1 MRRSRRPST
10 RPPLAARIIL
20 PRSGTTDDSTAVE
33 TVMANLALDA
43 RHPVALEIVGRPD
56 SVQLV
61 VRATSEEA
69 FTHLCTQLYACYPQA
84 TIQRFSSSEEDAYR
98 RSQHEA
104 VSVIELRPGAASYV
118 SLRTFA
124 PNVRHG
130 SRRSGDIQGVEPLLG
145 ILAALQHLPQQTRV
159 IVQLAMRPARP
170 QWSRASWRKAVEHPL
185 TPEREAERRK
195 SHTKNNGPGMATL
208 IALGI
213 VIMGGLFYRRFPTQS
228 RQWIPTWV
236 KEDMLRF
243 LHGQIPP
250 FTASEIAEL
259 VSVLLLLFMLAFLL
273 SRFVLLIQKSP
284 PLYDMQAVGEKTRQ
298 VAYQVRLY
306 LIAIGPVPSMSMMP
320 HTPGPYCYNNQEEHR
335 DEKEA
340 LPDQTQGPRWQRIT
354 QIAWTWLQW
363 SMTML
368 WNVERQCYQWWW
380 RQWRTMHLRWNA
392 KREREALL
400 ARLVAAY
407 RQYHQASGG
416 YFVPHRLWSVRARRL
431 IPPVQPR
438 AAWPWRLLACLML
451 GRVGWEHGL
460 SHSDHY
466 LSVEELAALWHLPPA
481 PESRE
486 VPHLAYGRACTRLVP
501 QALTGPTT
509 GSQATPSSTQSTPSI
524 ALDAGDIHQ
533 PLTTSYR
540 LGISSHGGYTLPV
553 YLPTDS
559 FHHNLLAVAST
570 GKGKSTL
577 FLHLALAHLE
587 ANSSEGLLFMEPH
600 GDTMAALLATI
611 PEKRKDDVTLI
622 DLADPDFVV
631 GINPLD
637 MSQGRDRDK
646 TVESLMAVLEAFWQK
661 QRAWGARSANVL
673 YYALLTLCAANE
685 TLLERNGQDGPDQQ
699 YTLLD
704 VVSLLRDV
712 STRHHILSLV
722 PDLLIHQWWERYYET
737 MEPRFQNEVI
747 SPVLN
752 KITQY
757 SATRLSRRMLGQPR
771 STMRLR
777 DEIAQG
783 NAILINTASG
793 IIGQELSSLI
803 GATIMGLFHQALA
816 EQARLRTEQ
825 RRRFLV
831 VIDEFQS
838 YSGIDYQTLLAE
850 LRKYGGT
857 FALATQSLSYLDE
870 VDRALAP
877 TVLSNI
883 DHLFAFLMSAADA
896 RRVEPYLDGI
906 TVDDLVSLDD
916 YTCYARLSSAGQR
929 LPVFSVQLAPPP
941 VGREEEANRLREASA
956 QRCARPL
963 AEVETML
970 AARWSS
976 MMPHSSFQ
984 AVPIVE
990 RSLVQESEQVEA
1002 KNSSSKSTRRRGAG
1016 TRREPANASLP
1027 AITTASH
1034 RQNTHRSHDQEKE
1047 TRDDG
1052 KTGT

>member
-1 MRRSRRPST
+1 
-10 RPPLAARIIL
+10 
-20 PRSGTTDDSTAVE
+20 
-33 TVMANLALDA
+33 MANLALDT
-43 RHPVALEIVGRPD
+43 RHPVALEIVGRAD

-69 FTHLCTQLYACYPQA
+69 LTHLCTQLYACYPQA
-84 TIQRFSSSEEDAYR
+84 TIHRFSSSEEDAYH
-98 RSQHEA
+98 RSRHEA
-104 VSVIELRPGAASYV
+104 VSVVELRPGAASYV

-124 PNVRHG
+124 AHVRRG
-130 SRRSGDIQGVEPLLG
+130 SRRPGDIQGVEPLLG
-145 ILAALQHLPQQTRV
+145 VLAALQHLPQQTRV
-159 IVQLAMRPARP
+159 MVQLAMRPAHP

-195 SHTKNNGPGMATL
+195 SHTKSNGPGMATL

-213 VIMGGLFYRRFPTQS
+213 VIVGGLLYRRYPTQS
-228 RQWIPTWV
+228 MQWIPTWV
-236 KEDMLRF
+236 KEDMPRL
-243 LHGQIPP
+243 LQGQMPP

-259 VSVLLLLFMLAFLL
+259 VSVLLLLFLLAFLL
-273 SRFVLLIQKSP
+273 SRLVLLIQKSP
-284 PLYDMQAVGEKTRQ
+284 PLYDMHAVGEKTRQ

-306 LIAIGPVPSMSMMP
+306 LIAIGPVPTVSTVP
-320 HTPGPYCYNNQEEHR
+320 HTSSSFCHGEKKEHHEE
-335 DEKEA
+335 KA
-340 LPDQTQGPRWQRIT
+340 APPDQTPEPGRQRIT
-354 QIAWTWLQW
+354 RTAWTCLQW
-363 SMTML
+363 SMTTL
-368 WNVERQCYQWWW
+368 WNVGYQCCLWW
-380 RQWRTMHLRWNA
+380 RRQWQTMRLRRSA

-431 IPPVQPR
+431 IPPDQPPV
-438 AAWPWRLLACLML
+438 AWPWRLLARLIL
-451 GRVGWEHGL
+451 GRVGWEQGL
-460 SHSDHY
+460 SRSGHY

-481 PESRE
+481 QESRD
-486 VPHLAYGRACTRLVP
+486 VPHLAYGCARTRLVP
-501 QALTGPTT
+501 QVLTGQMQESEAWTSAA
-509 GSQATPSSTQSTPSI
+509 GD
-524 ALDAGDIHQ
+524 DAQRRVDAHDIHQ
-533 PLTTSYR
+533 RVTGYR
-540 LGISSHGGYTLPV
+540 LGTSSHGGYTLPV
-553 YLPTDS
+553 YLPADS
-559 FHHNLLAVAST
+559 FHHNLLAIAST

-587 ANSSEGLLFMEPH
+587 ANLSEGLLFMEPH
-600 GDTMAALLATI
+600 GDTIAALLASV

-622 DLADPDFVV
+622 DLADPHVVV
-631 GINPLD
+631 GLNPLD
-637 MSQGRDRDK
+637 MSQGRDREK

-685 TLLERNGQDGPDQQ
+685 TILERNIQDGPDQQ

-712 STRHHILSLV
+712 STRHHILSLA
-722 PDLLIHQWWERYYET
+722 PDPLIHQWWERYYET

-771 STMRLR
+771 STVRLR

-783 NAILINTASG
+783 NAMLFNTASG
-793 IIGQELSSLI
+793 IVGQELSSLI

-816 EQARLRTEQ
+816 EQARLGAEQ

-838 YSGIDYQTLLAE
+838 YSGIDYQTMLAE
-850 LRKYGGT
+850 LRKYGGS

-896 RRVEPYLDGI
+896 RKVEPSLDGI

-929 LPVFSVQLAPPP
+929 LPVFSVQLDPPP
-941 VGREEEANRLREASA
+941 KGNEEEANRLREVSA
-956 QRCARPL
+956 QRCARPIS
-963 AEVETML
+963 EVDTML

-976 MMPHSSFQ
+976 MMPQASFQ

-990 RSLVQESEQVEA
+990 RSLVQEGELVEGR
-1002 KNSSSKSTRRRGAG
+1002 NTSSKSTRRRGAG
-1016 TRREPANASLP
+1016 TRRGPANASLP
-1027 AITTASH
+1027 AITTAS
-1034 RQNTHRSHDQEKE
+1034 RRPNTRRLHEQEKE
-1047 TRDDG
+1047 TRDDA

>member
-1 MRRSRRPST
+1 MR
-10 RPPLAARIIL
+10 
-20 PRSGTTDDSTAVE
+20 
-33 TVMANLALDA
+33 
-43 RHPVALEIVGRPD
+43 
-56 SVQLV
+56 
-61 VRATSEEA
+61 
-69 FTHLCTQLYACYPQA
+69 
-84 TIQRFSSSEEDAYR
+84 
-98 RSQHEA
+98 
-104 VSVIELRPGAASYV
+104 LR
-118 SLRTFA
+118 
-124 PNVRHG
+124 
-130 SRRSGDIQGVEPLLG
+130 
-145 ILAALQHLPQQTRV
+145 
-159 IVQLAMRPARP
+159 
-170 QWSRASWRKAVEHPL
+170 
-185 TPEREAERRK
+185 
-195 SHTKNNGPGMATL
+195 
-208 IALGI
+208 
-213 VIMGGLFYRRFPTQS
+213 QS
-228 RQWIPTWV
+228 
-236 KEDMLRF
+236 
-243 LHGQIPP
+243 
-250 FTASEIAEL
+250 
-259 VSVLLLLFMLAFLL
+259 
-273 SRFVLLIQKSP
+273 
-284 PLYDMQAVGEKTRQ
+284 
-298 VAYQVRLY
+298 
-306 LIAIGPVPSMSMMP
+306 
-320 HTPGPYCYNNQEEHR
+320 
-335 DEKEA
+335 
-340 LPDQTQGPRWQRIT
+340 
-354 QIAWTWLQW
+354 
-363 SMTML
+363 
-368 WNVERQCYQWWW
+368 
-380 RQWRTMHLRWNA
+380 A

-400 ARLVAAY
+400 GRLVAAY

-431 IPPVQPR
+431 IPPDQPPV
-438 AAWPWRLLACLML
+438 AWPWRLLACLIL
-451 GRVGWEHGL
+451 GRVGWEQGL
-460 SHSDHY
+460 SRSGHY

-481 PESRE
+481 PESRD
-486 VPHLAYGRACTRLVP
+486 VPQLAYGRARTRLVP
-501 QALTGPTT
+501 QVLTG
-509 GSQATPSSTQSTPSI
+509 QTQESEVWTSP
-524 ALDAGDIHQ
+524 AGEDAPDARDVHQ
-533 PLTTSYR
+533 RVNGYR

-587 ANSSEGLLFMEPH
+587 ANPSEGLLFMEPH
-600 GDTMAALLATI
+600 GDTIAALLASI
-611 PEKRKDDVTLI
+611 PKKRKDDVTLI
-622 DLADPDFVV
+622 DLADPLVAV

-637 MSQGRDRDK
+637 MSQGRDREK

-685 TLLERNGQDGPDQQ
+685 TILERNIQDGPDQQ

-757 SATRLSRRMLGQPR
+757 SATRLSRRMLGQSR
-771 STMRLR
+771 STVRLR

-783 NAILINTASG
+783 NAMLVNTASG
-793 IIGQELSSLI
+793 IVGQELSSLI

-816 EQARLRTEQ
+816 EQARLRAEQ

-838 YSGIDYQTLLAE
+838 YSGIDYQTMLAE

-896 RRVEPYLDGI
+896 RKMEPSLDGI

-929 LPVFSVQLAPPP
+929 LPVFSVKLDPPP
-941 VGREEEANRLREASA
+941 VGHEEEANGLREASA
-956 QRCARPL
+956 RRCARPIS
-963 AEVETML
+963 EVDTML

-976 MMPHSSFQ
+976 MLPQASFQ
-984 AVPIVE
+984 ATPTVE
-990 RSLVQESEQVEA
+990 RSLVQESEPVEE
-1002 KNSSSKSTRRRGAG
+1002 KNPSSKSTRRRGAG
-1016 TRREPANASLP
+1016 TRRGPANASLP
-1027 AITTASH
+1027 AITTASC
-1034 RQNTHRSHDQEKE
+1034 RSNTRRSHEQEKE
-1047 TRDDG
+1047 TTDDG

>member
-1 MRRSRRPST
+1 MKAFRQRPT

-20 PRSGTTDDSTAVE
+20 PRSGTTDNSTAVE

-43 RHPVALEIVGRPD
+43 RHPVALEIVGRPN
-56 SVQLV
+56 SIQLV

-69 FTHLCTQLYACYPQA
+69 LTHLCTQLYACYPQA
-84 TIQRFSSSEEDAYR
+84 TIHRFSSSEEDAYR
-98 RSQHEA
+98 RSKHEA

-124 PNVRHG
+124 SNARHR
-130 SRRSGDIQGVEPLLG
+130 SRRSEDTQGVEPLLG
-145 ILAALQHLPQQTRV
+145 VLAALQHLPQQTRV

-185 TPEREAERRK
+185 TSERDAERRK

-213 VIMGGLFYRRFPTQS
+213 VVVGGLFYRRFSTQS
-228 RQWIPTWV
+228 MQWIPTWV
-236 KEDMLRF
+236 KEDMLR
-243 LHGQIPP
+243 LLQGQIPP
-250 FTASEIAEL
+250 FTRGEIAEL
-259 VSVLLLLFMLAFLL
+259 VSILLLLFLLVFLL
-273 SRFVLLIQKSP
+273 SRLVLLVQKSP

-298 VAYQVRLY
+298 VAYQVRLC
-306 LIAIGPVPSMSMMP
+306 LITIGPVSTMP
-320 HTPGPYCYNNQEEHR
+320 KVFHSPDPYCHSKTEEHH
-335 DEKEA
+335 DEKKA
-340 LPDQTQGPRWQRIT
+340 PPDQLPESGWQRIT
-354 QIAWTWLQW
+354 RTAWTWLQW
-363 SMTML
+363 SMTRL
-368 WNVERQCYQWWW
+368 WNVGRQCYQWWW
-380 RQWRTMHLRWNA
+380 RHWRAMHLRQSA

-431 IPPVQPR
+431 IPPDQPR
-438 AAWPWRLLACLML
+438 AAWRLLACLML

-460 SHSDHY
+460 SRSDHY

-486 VPHLAYGRACTRLVP
+486 VPHLAYGRARTRLVP
-501 QALTGPTT
+501 QALTG
-509 GSQATPSSTQSTPSI
+509 QTPESGTWTSSTGD
-524 ALDAGDIHQ
+524 DAPDARDVHQ
-533 PLTTSYR
+533 CLTGYR
-540 LGISSHGGYTLPV
+540 LGTSSHGGYTLPV

-587 ANSSEGLLFMEPH
+587 ANLSEGLLFMEPH
-600 GDTMAALLATI
+600 GDTISSLLASI
-611 PEKRKDDVTLI
+611 PEKRKDDVTFI
-622 DLADPDFVV
+622 DLADPHVAV
-631 GINPLD
+631 GLNPLD
-637 MSQGRDRDK
+637 MSQGRDREK

-685 TLLERNGQDGPDQQ
+685 TILERNIQDGPDQQ

-757 SATRLSRRMLGQPR
+757 SATRLSRRMLGQSR
-771 STMRLR
+771 STVRLR

-783 NAILINTASG
+783 NAMLVNTASG
-793 IIGQELSSLI
+793 IVGQELSSLI

-816 EQARLRTEQ
+816 EQACLRAEQ

-838 YSGIDYQTLLAE
+838 YSGIDYQTMLAE

-896 RRVEPYLDGI
+896 RKMEPSLDGI

-929 LPVFSVQLAPPP
+929 LPVFSVKLDPPP
-941 VGREEEANRLREASA
+941 VGHEEEANGLREASA
-956 QRCARPL
+956 RRCARPIS
-963 AEVETML
+963 EVDTML

-976 MMPHSSFQ
+976 MLPQASFQ
-984 AVPIVE
+984 ATPTVE
-990 RSLVQESEQVEA
+990 RSLVQESEPVEE
-1002 KNSSSKSTRRRGAG
+1002 KNPSSKSTRRRGAG
-1016 TRREPANASLP
+1016 TRRGPANASLP
-1027 AITTASH
+1027 AITTASC
-1034 RQNTHRSHDQEKE
+1034 RSNTRCSHEQEKE
-1047 TRDDG
+1047 TTDDG